1 MTENN
6 VKGKTNRANP
16 RLVDAVVRANL
27 AFAPIPFCLA
37 SIAPSKLENVGNPRK
52 IFPCLL

>member
-16 RLVDAVVRANL
+16 RLVDAVVRFL
-27 AFAPIPFCLA
+27 QP
-37 SIAPSKLENVGNPRK
+37 
-52 IFPCLL
+52 